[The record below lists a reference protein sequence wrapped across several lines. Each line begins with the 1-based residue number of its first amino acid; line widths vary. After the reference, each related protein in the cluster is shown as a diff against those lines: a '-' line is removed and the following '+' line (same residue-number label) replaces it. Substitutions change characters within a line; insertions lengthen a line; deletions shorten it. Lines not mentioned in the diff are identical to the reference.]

1 MGSEWKELPLEE
13 AMDAIID
20 YRGKTPKKT
29 DSGIPLMGETS
40 IRCGYYDNT
49 QTNKLYF

>member
-1 MGSEWKELPLEE
+1 LKRGAKLRGPLLL
-13 AMDAIID
+13 
-20 YRGKTPKKT
+20 
-29 DSGIPLMGETS
+29 IPQSLLLVLRGETS